1 MEAFD
6 KIVNTL
12 YKLVWE
18 FPSVMPYMV
27 LLLLGTGV
35 FMTIRLKFIQIRAFK
50 HSWGVITGMYDDPK
64 DAGDINHFQALT
76 SALSATVGIGN
87 IAGVAIAIHYG
98 GPGALFWMWVT
109 AIFGMTLKF
118 TECTLAMRYREVHE
132 DGSVSGGPFY
142 YIQKGLGGRW
152 KWLAIVVATMTF
164 ICSFGTGNA
173 NQSFTVADQVRSSFP
188 FVPTWLTGVVTGSL
202 VALVIIG
209 GIKRIGAVTSRL
221 VPIMCVLYVLSAL
234 LVLAMNVHEIP
245 HAFALIVSGA
255 FSPQGAVGGFA
266 GSTFMYTLLWGVKRG
281 LFSNEA
287 GQGSAPIAHAAAK
300 TKEPVR
306 EGIVALIE
314 PFVDTLT
321 ICTMTGLV
329 IVITG
334 TWNEKKQETIPF
346 DVQQEIAIVRSG
358 ADILVEGKYSD
369 VDLFEGSFE
378 VRDGVASGVEFF
390 QNEGTVEEARLYWK
404 SGVGDSDEGI
414 AVGDPFSG
422 TIEVALDGGREGQ
435 VLAGA
440 SADGTPISFA
450 LVSSSLVLEGK
461 ILQHSSPLTAWAF
474 ERGLSPLFPGGR
486 FLVTLAVVLFGVST
500 AISWSYYGDRAIRF
514 LFGPRMVF
522 PYKIMYCGVY
532 MFAATQPLEAV
543 WTFGDTA
550 LGLMAIPNL
559 IAILFL
565 SNVTARLTRDY
576 MSREHVRYR

>member
-1 MEAFD
+1 MEFFAQLID
-6 KIVNTL
+6 SL

-18 FPSVMPYMV
+18 TPSVMPFMV

-35 FMTIRLKFIQIRAFK
+35 FMTIRLKLIQIRGFR
-50 HSWGVITGMYDDPK
+50 HSWAVIAGIYDDPK

-109 AIFGMTLKF
+109 AAFGMTLKF
-118 TECTLAMRYREVHE
+118 SECTLAMRYRDIHD

-142 YIQKGLGGRW
+142 YIRKGLGARW
-152 KWLAIVVATMTF
+152 KWLAALVATMTF

-188 FVPTWLTGVVTGSL
+188 IIPTWLTGVVTGGV
-202 VALVIIG
+202 VALVILG
-209 GIKRIGAVTSRL
+209 GIRRIGAVTSRL
-221 VPIMCVLYVLSAL
+221 VPFMCVLYVLGGFVV
-234 LVLAMNVHEIP
+234 LVLHAERIP
-245 HAFALIVSGA
+245 WAFAQIFSGA

-314 PFVDTLT
+314 PFVDTLM

-329 IVITG
+329 VVVTG
-334 TWNEKKQETIPF
+334 VWNEKRPERIPF
-346 DVQQEIAIVRSG
+346 DAQQKITVLRAGSEIEREAKIR
-358 ADILVEGKYSD
+358 DED
-369 VDLFEGSFE
+369 RFEGEFAVVSGIAQ
-378 VRDGVASGVEFF
+378 GVDFF
-390 QNEGTVEEARLYWK
+390 QNDGTVEDAHILLKSAAPAGGTDSGGTPFDGTFSITKDAKGNQSFSAR
-404 SGVGDSDEGI
+404 GAD
-414 AVGDPFSG
+414 
-422 TIEVALDGGREGQ
+422 GRE
-435 VLAGA
+435 
-440 SADGTPISFA
+440 ISFA
-450 LVSSSLVLEGK
+450 TVSADLVLEGA

-486 FLVTLAVVLFGVST
+486 FLVTIAVVLFGVST
-500 AISWSYYGDRAIRF
+500 AISWSYYGDRAIRY
-514 LFGPRMVF
+514 LFGPRMVL
-522 PYKIMYCGVY
+522 PYKIVYCGVY
-532 MFAATQPLEAV
+532 MFAATQPLESV

-565 SNVTARLTRDY
+565 SNVTVSLTRDY
-576 MSREHVRYR
+576 MSRKHQRYR